1 MFVHYKVVYKLIYL
15 IKNIM
20 LKFKKVY
27 IDSSYK
33 VSGTSSEFTIDL
45 PETVQLEDNML
56 CQIHEVSIPHS
67 WYSINNTNNSIYW
80 RHQVIPPGVIAGITY
95 RKVTIPEGNYTAVD
109 LAQTIQI
116 AINLLVVTV
125 DRPNTYSIQY
135 NTSTNKF
142 TISSNYA
149 TVIFVLLTDGEVAPV
164 ANVFSDPVD
173 VNNLSSMNRVIGNT
187 TPATDAY
194 TNVAP
199 YTTNFVDLVPFKSL
213 YLHCNEI
220 SNYNQLTVAGNSSI
234 VKKVNV
240 TVPYLGVINDN
251 ELNSV
256 DYIDVSGKMLRRLNF
271 RLTNN
276 LNQVVNLND
285 VDISFTLTFFRG

>member
-1 MFVHYKVVYKLIYL
+1 
-15 IKNIM
+15 M
-20 LKFKKVY
+20 LKFKKEY

-33 VSGTSSEFTIDL
+33 VSGTSSDFVIDL

-67 WYSINNTNNSIYW
+67 WYSINSTNNNLYF
-80 RHQVIPPGVIAGITY
+80 RHQVIPPGVIAGITS
-95 RKVTIPEGNYTAVD
+95 RKITIPEGNYTAID
-109 LAQTIQI
+109 LAQTIEI
-116 AINLLVVTV
+116 ALNLLVDTV
-125 DRPNTYSIQY
+125 DRPNTYSLSY
-135 NTSTNKF
+135 NSSTNKI

-149 TVIFVLLTDGEVAPV
+149 TVIFVVLTDGEIAPV
-164 ANVFSDPVD
+164 AGVFSDPVD
-173 VNNLSSMNRVIGNT
+173 VNNLNSINRVIGNT

-199 YTTNFVDLVPFKSL
+199 YTSNFIDLVPFKSL

-234 VKKVNV
+234 VKKINV

-251 ELNSV
+251 ELSSV
-256 DYIDVSGKMLRRLNF
+256 DYIDVSSKLLRRINF

-276 LNQVVNLND
+276 LNQVINLNN

>member
-1 MFVHYKVVYKLIYL
+1 
-15 IKNIM
+15 M

-33 VSGTSSEFTIDL
+33 VNGTSSDFTIDL

-67 WYSINNTNNSIYW
+67 WYSINSTNNNLYF

-95 RKVTIPEGNYTAVD
+95 RKVVIPEGNYTAVD
-109 LAQTIQI
+109 LAQTIEI
-116 AINLLVVTV
+116 ALNLLVDTV
-125 DRPNTYSIQY
+125 DRPNTYCLIY
-135 NTSTNKF
+135 NSSTNKI
-142 TISSNYA
+142 TISSNYS
-149 TVIFVLLTDGEVAPV
+149 TVIFVVLTDGEIAPV
-164 ANVFSDPVD
+164 AGVFSDPVD
-173 VNNLSSMNRVIGNT
+173 VNSLNSINRVIGNT

-199 YTTNFVDLVPFKSL
+199 YTTNFIDLVPFKSL

-234 VKKVNV
+234 IKKINV
-240 TVPYLGVINDN
+240 SVPYLGIINDN
-251 ELNSV
+251 ELSSF
-256 DYIDVSGKMLRRLNF
+256 DYIDVSNKMLRRLNF
-271 RLTNN
+271 RISNN
-276 LNQVVNLND
+276 LNQTVNLNNVD
-285 VDISFTLTFFRG
+285 VSFTLTFFRG

>member
-1 MFVHYKVVYKLIYL
+1 
-15 IKNIM
+15 M

-33 VSGTSSEFTIDL
+33 VSGTSSDFTIDL
-45 PETVQLEDNML
+45 PETVQLEENML

-67 WYSINNTNNSIYW
+67 WYSINSTNNNLFF
-80 RHQVIPPGVIAGITY
+80 RHQVIPPSVIAGITY
-95 RKVTIPEGNYTAVD
+95 RKITIPEGNYTAVD
-109 LAQTIQI
+109 LAQTIEI
-116 AINLLVVTV
+116 ALNLVYDTG
-125 DRPNTYSIQY
+125 DRPNTYSISY
-135 NTSTNKF
+135 NTSTNKYTF
-142 TISSNYA
+142 SSNYA
-149 TVIFVLLTDGEVAPV
+149 TVIFVVLTDGEVAPV

-173 VNNLSSMNRVIGNT
+173 VNNLQSINRVLGNT

-199 YTTNFVDLVPFKSL
+199 YTTNFVDLVPIKNV

-220 SNYNQLTVAGNSSI
+220 SNFNQLTVAGNSSI
-234 VKKVNV
+234 IKKINV

-251 ELNSV
+251 ELSSV

-271 RLTNN
+271 RLSDNFNQTIN
-276 LNQVVNLND
+276 LNGVEV
-285 VDISFTLTFFRG
+285 SFTLTSLKGETYLNI

>member
-1 MFVHYKVVYKLIYL
+1 
-15 IKNIM
+15 M

-33 VSGTSSEFTIDL
+33 VSGTPSEFTIDL

-67 WYSINNTNNSIYW
+67 WYSINSTNNNIYW
-80 RHQVIPPGVIAGITY
+80 MHQVIPPGVIAGITY

-116 AINLLVVTV
+116 AINLLVDTG
-125 DRPNTYSIQY
+125 DRPNTYSLSY

-142 TISSNYA
+142 TVSSNYA
-149 TVIFVLLTDGEVAPV
+149 TVIFVLLTDGEIAPL
-164 ANVFSDPVD
+164 AGSFSDPVD
-173 VNNLSSMNRVIGNT
+173 VNNLGSINRVIGNT

-234 VKKVNV
+234 VKKINV

-251 ELNSV
+251 ELSSV
-256 DYIDVSGKMLRRLNF
+256 DYIDVSNKLLRRLNF
-271 RLTNN
+271 RLTNH
-276 LNQVVNLND
+276 LNQVINLNG

>member
-1 MFVHYKVVYKLIYL
+1 
-15 IKNIM
+15 M

-33 VSGTSSEFTIDL
+33 VSGTPSNFTIDL

-67 WYSINNTNNSIYW
+67 WYSINNTNNNIYW

-116 AINLLVVTV
+116 AINLLVDTG
-125 DRPNTYSIQY
+125 DRPNTYSLSY

-142 TISSNYA
+142 TISSNYS
-149 TVIFVLLTDGEVAPV
+149 TVIFVLLTDGEVAPL
-164 ANVFSDPVD
+164 AGSFSDPV
-173 VNNLSSMNRVIGNT
+173 NTNSLNSMNRVIGNT

-199 YTTNFVDLVPFKSL
+199 YTTNFVDLTPVKNI
-213 YLHCNEI
+213 YIHCNEI

-234 VKKVNV
+234 VKKVPVN
-240 TVPYLGVINDN
+240 VPYLGIINDN
-251 ELNSV
+251 ELSSV
-256 DYIDVSGKMLRRLNF
+256 DYIDCSNKLLRRTNW
-271 RLTNN
+271 RLTDH
-276 LNQVVNLND
+276 LNQVIDLNN
-285 VDISFTLTFFRG
+285 VDISFTITFFRG

>member
-1 MFVHYKVVYKLIYL
+1 
-15 IKNIM
+15 M

-33 VSGTSSEFTIDL
+33 VSGTPSDFTIDL

-67 WYSINNTNNSIYW
+67 WYSINSTNNNIYW

-116 AINLLVVTV
+116 AINLLVDTV
-125 DRPNTYSIQY
+125 DRPNTYSLSY

-149 TVIFVLLTDGEVAPV
+149 TVIFVLLTDGEVAPL
-164 ANVFSDPVD
+164 AGSFSDPVD
-173 VNNLSSMNRVIGNT
+173 INNLSSMNRVIGNT

-199 YTTNFVDLVPFKSL
+199 YTSNFVDLVPFKSL

-251 ELNSV
+251 ELSSV

-276 LNQVVNLND
+276 LNQVVNLNN